1 MSPHL
6 EELFPDMLTLL
17 TGLAQGS
24 FMVERGGLVGAFRHV
39 LNSPSQLRCSTL
51 YRKTLFYKVDAAH
64 RWCL

>member
-39 LNSPSQLRCSTL
+39 LKQSQPAQVLNTL
-51 YRKTLFYKVDAAH
+51 QKDIVL
-64 RWCL
+64 